1 MLTSYDDSSL
11 VVDRLR
17 DQVRGQNTAVTSCYF
32 DFAVRKQLSATS
44 VLGSMLKQM
53 IDTMDIVPEDI
64 SPGLRKQM
72 NKNYGHE
79 RLLVRIVKI
88 LQLIT
93 SSQPAFMC
101 IDGFDE
107 CVGAQRVKILDS
119 LEQILEKAPRTR
131 IFLTGR
137 PQIRAEIEERLAG
150 RVIGVSIC
158 PNKGDMITYLRA
170 RLAEDRTPN
179 TMDESLQA
187 DILKKIPENIS
198 GM

>member
-1 MLTSYDDSSL
+1 MLTSYNNSSL

-17 DQVRGQNTAVTSCYF
+17 DQVRGQNTAVTSFYF
-32 DFAVRKQLSATS
+32 DFAVRKELSATS

-137 PQIRAEIEERLAG
+137 PQIRAEIEEHLAG
-150 RVIGVSIC
+150 RVISVSVC
-158 PNKGDMITYLRA
+158 PSRGDIITYLRA

-179 TMDESLQA
+179 TMDESLEA